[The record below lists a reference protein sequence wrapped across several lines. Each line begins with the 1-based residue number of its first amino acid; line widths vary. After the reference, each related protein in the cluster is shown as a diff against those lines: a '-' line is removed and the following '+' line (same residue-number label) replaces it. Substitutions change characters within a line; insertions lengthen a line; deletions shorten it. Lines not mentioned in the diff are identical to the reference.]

1 MRITLAERE
10 ILKAI
15 ADIHPKPSSIKKLT
29 TATGKA
35 TNEVAELVSGLK
47 LLQLVNDTAKKE
59 VYLLKDGKVEMGVYE
74 PSAVA
79 QPKVVLGSPANS
91 APAFVTQ
98 AEKES
103 LSESLNRQQ
112 SGSKVTVIEPTPTIK
127 KPSVFEQLEQLEQK
141 LTAPTIVVESL
152 ALKSAVLLQL
162 SKILAPDISE
172 VLLEVNEDLLR
183 VGGESLPESA
193 A

>member
-10 ILKAI
+10 ILKAM
-15 ADIHPKPSSIKKLT
+15 ADIYPTPSSIKKLT

-79 QPKVVLGSPANS
+79 QPKVVLGSPVNS

-98 AEKES
+98 AEKEL
-103 LSESLNRQQ
+103 LSESLKRQR
-112 SGSKVTVIEPTPTIK
+112 SGPTVTKIEAVTTK
-127 KPSVFEQLEQLEQK
+127 KHSVFEQLEDLERK
-141 LTAPTIVVESL
+141 LTAPTIIVESL
-152 ALKSAVLLQL
+152 TLKSAVLLQL
-162 SKILAPDISE
+162 SRILAPDIGE

-183 VGGESLPESA
+183 VGGENLPDSA